1 MFAKLPK
8 SGACQMT
15 EMLEMPKLPFRM
27 AAVSGKKPLHFNFM
41 PDAAARALIAQSLAL
56 LDLPEF
62 AFKGSLAPESRG
74 DVGLSAKMTAVVV
87 QPCAITLAPVRSRLG
102 DDCER
107 RYIRDYQ
114 EPDADEMEIGPDD
127 QEAMPEIIDIAAIAI
142 EALTL
147 ALPLYP
153 RAKDAAL
160 SQAVFA
166 PPGVAPLRDADLRP
180 FAGLAGLADALKS
193 AKTDEN

>member
-1 MFAKLPK
+1 MGLQAAKRIIRAALNPLLNRCAK
-8 SGACQMT
+8 CYPPRIRLVPIRQSQYRHVPSLGLYKDVPQFKNNHAKQGTRQMT
-15 EMLEMPKLPFRM
+15 DMQDLPKLPFRM
-27 AAVSGKKPLHFNFM
+27 AAVSGKKPLHFNFV

-107 RYIRDYQ
+107 R
-114 EPDADEMEIGPDD
+114 
-127 QEAMPEIIDIAAIAI
+127 
-142 EALTL
+142 
-147 ALPLYP
+147 
-153 RAKDAAL
+153 
-160 SQAVFA
+160 
-166 PPGVAPLRDADLRP
+166 
-180 FAGLAGLADALKS
+180 
-193 AKTDEN
+193 